1 VDQNDAVIE
10 WMDEPFILMPEG
22 AVYLPQRDT
31 LLVADTHWGKTATFR
46 ARAIPIPEGSLLD
59 DLARLSRA
67 LIRSGA
73 RRLVVLGD
81 LLHARAGR
89 DEHTLALISGWRAG
103 HPELE
108 MILVRGNHDRSAG
121 DPPAEW
127 RMQVVDE
134 PLVVPPYLF
143 QHTPQPDPLGF
154 VIAGHLHPG
163 VELRGRG
170 GQRLKLPCFWFGPEM
185 AVMPAFGSFTGLFL
199 VQPRAGDQIF
209 VIAEGRVI
217 QVEG

>member
-1 VDQNDAVIE
+1 VDQNDTVIE
-10 WMDEPFILMPEG
+10 LMGEPCILMPEG
-22 AVYLPQRDT
+22 ALYLPQRAM
-31 LLVADTHWGKTATFR
+31 LLVADTHWGKKATFR

-59 DLARLSRA
+59 DVARLSRA

-89 DEHTLALISGWRAG
+89 GEHTLDLISGWRAG

-134 PLVVPPYLF
+134 PLVAPPFLL
-143 QHTPQPDPLGF
+143 QHTPFESEPGY

-163 VELRGRG
+163 VELSGRG
-170 GQRLKLPCFWFGPEM
+170 GQRLKLPCFWFGPEI
-185 AVMPAFGSFTGLFL
+185 AVLPAFGSFTGLYS
-199 VQPRAGDQIF
+199 VQPRIGDR
-209 VIAEGRVI
+209 VYVLAEGRVI
-217 QVEG
+217 PVFP

>member
-10 WMDEPFILMPEG
+10 LMGEPCVLMPEG
-22 AVYLPQRDT
+22 AIYIAGHVT

-134 PLVVPPYLF
+134 PLVVSPFLF
-143 QHTPQPDPLGF
+143 QHTPVPDPLGY

-163 VELRGRG
+163 VELHGRG
-170 GQRLKLPCFWFGPEM
+170 GQRLKLPCFWFGPEI
-185 AVMPAFGSFTGLFL
+185 AVLPAFGSFTGLYS
-199 VQPRAGDQIF
+199 VQPRTGDRIY

>member
-10 WMDEPFILMPEG
+10 LMGESFILMPEG
-22 AVYLPQRDT
+22 AVYLPQRAT

-89 DEHTLALISGWRAG
+89 DEHTLNLISGWRAG
-103 HPELE
+103 HPALE

-121 DPPAEW
+121 DPPKEW
-127 RMQVVDE
+127 QIQVVDE
-134 PLVVPPYLF
+134 PLPMPPFLF
-143 QHTPQPDPLGF
+143 QHTPIAGQPGY

-163 VELRGRG
+163 VELRG
-170 GQRLKLPCFWFGPEM
+170 E
-185 AVMPAFGSFTGLFL
+185 AGS
-199 VQPRAGDQIF
+199 A
-209 VIAEGRVI
+209 
-217 QVEG
+217 

>member
-22 AVYLPQRDT
+22 AVYLPHRDT

-134 PLVVPPYLF
+134 PLVVPPFLF
-143 QHTPQPDPLGF
+143 QHTPRPDPLGF

>member
-1 VDQNDAVIE
+1 LGQDGHI
-10 WMDEPFILMPEG
+10 PG
-22 AVYLPQRDT
+22 ARHPY
-31 LLVADTHWGKTATFR
+31 
-46 ARAIPIPEGSLLD
+46 PEGSLLD
-59 DLARLSRA
+59 DLARLSLA
-67 LIRSGA
+67 LLRSGA

-127 RMQVVDE
+127 SMQVVDE
-134 PLVVPPYLF
+134 PLVAPPFLL
-143 QHTPQPDPLGF
+143 QHTPFESEPGY

-163 VELRGRG
+163 VELSGRG
-170 GQRLKLPCFWFGPEM
+170 GQRLKLPCFWFGPEI
-185 AVMPAFGSFTGLFL
+185 AVLPAFGSFTGLYS
-199 VQPRAGDQIF
+199 VHPRTGDR
-209 VIAEGRVI
+209 VYVLAEGRVI
-217 QVEG
+217 PVFP

>member
-10 WMDEPFILMPEG
+10 LMGEPFILMPEG
-22 AVYLPQRDT
+22 AIYLPQRAT

-59 DLARLSRA
+59 DLSRLSRA

-89 DEHTLALISGWRAG
+89 DEHTMDQISGWRAG

-108 MILVRGNHDRSAG
+108 VILVRGNHDRGAG
-121 DPPAEW
+121 DPPADW

-134 PLVVPPYLF
+134 PLIVPPFLF
-143 QHTPQPDPLGF
+143 QHTPLPDPLGY

-163 VELRGRG
+163 VTLSGRGR
-170 GQRLKLPCFWFGPEM
+170 QSMKLPCFWFGVEM
-185 AVMPAFGSFTGLFL
+185 AVLPAFGSFTGLFV
-199 VQPRAGDQIF
+199 VQPRSADRIY
-209 VIAEGRVI
+209 VIADGRVI
-217 QVEG
+217 PVKG